1 MRLTKLKQSGV
12 ALILTIGML
21 GQANA
26 QITHRDNR
34 GNPFTDLKRLSV
46 SRQIAIQNLTVLTD
60 AVGVEFCKERYGNG
74 YTVYPDPNGRRG
86 QFVSDKGHKFSLYAR
101 SELRGDG
108 IYAEHSQVLITFP
121 NDPGEEV
128 ENTQFI
134 TGFVNSKIFTGV
146 FSDGI
151 CSGRFSVVGVK

>member
-1 MRLTKLKQSGV
+1 MRLTKLKRSGV
-12 ALILTIGML
+12 ALILTLGML
-21 GQANA
+21 GPANS

-34 GNPFTDLKRLSV
+34 GNPFTDLKRLSA
-46 SRQIAIQNLTVLTD
+46 SRQISVQNLTVLTD

-74 YTVYPDPNGRRG
+74 YNVYPAPNGRRG

-121 NDPGEEV
+121 NDPDVEV
-128 ENTQFI
+128 ETTQFI
-134 TGFVNSKIFTGV
+134 TGFVNSKMFSGV
-146 FSDGI
+146 FSDGV
-151 CSGRFSVVGVK
+151 CSGKFSVVNAK